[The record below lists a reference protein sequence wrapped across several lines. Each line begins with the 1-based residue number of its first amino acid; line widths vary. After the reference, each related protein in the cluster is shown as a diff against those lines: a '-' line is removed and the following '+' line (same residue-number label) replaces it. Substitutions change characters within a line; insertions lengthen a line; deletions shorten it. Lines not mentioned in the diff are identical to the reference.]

1 MRHLRFGLAVLLA
14 LAVSIA
20 GPNPARA
27 QSANELDALNTQVNQ
42 LYQAGKYSEATPIAQ
57 QALALAERLNGP
69 DHPTVVVTL
78 GNLAVLHLLQGRY
91 AEAEPLFKRSV
102 GIVEKAVGT
111 EDPALADMLNN
122 FGEVYRLQGRYAEAE
137 ALIKRSLSI
146 KEKAQGLSLIH
157 I

>member
-27 QSANELDALNTQVNQ
+27 QSADELDALNTQVNQ
-42 LYQAGKYSEATPIAQ
+42 LYQAGKFSEATPIAQ

-91 AEAEPLFKRSV
+91 AEAEPLYKRSV

-137 ALIKRSLSI
+137 PLYRRSLAI
-146 KEKAQGLSLIH
+146 AE
-157 I
+157 